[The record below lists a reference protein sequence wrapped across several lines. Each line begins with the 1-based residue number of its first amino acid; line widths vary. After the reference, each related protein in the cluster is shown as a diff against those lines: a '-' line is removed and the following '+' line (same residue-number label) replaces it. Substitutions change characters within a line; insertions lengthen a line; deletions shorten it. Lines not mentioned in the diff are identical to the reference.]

1 MLNIGH
7 ALMTGEPS
15 AIGEALALPVL
26 QGTVQSPRVM
36 GAVNYGAGYA
46 AGKIGQSTP
55 ATTLKSLT
63 RPVGSAATTNL
74 SRTEHDAPS
83 MVPARAVGGPVKKLT
98 HEQLL
103 ARFMATVE
111 RAKKAEKERTR
122 PILGVPDEIVA
133 NALAGAQRA
142 LR

>member
-1 MLNIGH
+1 
-7 ALMTGEPS
+7 
-15 AIGEALALPVL
+15 
-26 QGTVQSPRVM
+26 M

-55 ATTLKSLT
+55 VTAVKSLT

-74 SRTEHDAPS
+74 SRTERDAPN
-83 MVPARAVGGPVKKLT
+83 MIPARAAGGPVKKLT

-103 ARFMATVE
+103 ARFMNVVE
-111 RAKKAEKERTR
+111 RAKKAEKERTK

-133 NALAGAQRA
+133 NALAAAQRA